1 MMGPATLRHLHEQ
14 GETAFHS
21 LLPELAAFRLA
32 GQDIGP
38 VAAVLQVSVHLV
50 SWSVA
55 NRFNIHDQVLA
66 KRAN

>member
-14 GETAFHS
+14 GETAFRS

-32 GQDIGP
+32 GEDIVP
-38 VAAVLQVSVHLV
+38 AAAVSQVSVHLAP
-50 SWSVA
+50 WSVA

-66 KRAN
+66 QRAN